1 MSFLEPAALW
11 WLAGVPVLVW
21 LGRLAATRRQW
32 KVPSLVPFEHLLA
45 RASLRR
51 RLLSVNPLFC
61 LQLVALLLLAVAL
74 AQPVVERP
82 RGRTVLAVL
91 DTSASMGAGDAFDR
105 ARRLLRD
112 RLARLG
118 ARDQVL
124 LITTAPIPPVTLTAI
139 PAAEALLRLVDL
151 DVAQISGNL
160 GTAVQI
166 GAALLNGVVD
176 DVWVATDEPKP
187 PGPTLR
193 AYGSIEPEAVATID
207 PLGRRPSGP
216 TGEGMAPLGRRPA
229 GPLSD
234 RVTFLTVGTVLPNT
248 AIVGLDAQGPLCAQE
263 PARLGVTVENFWQ
276 APVDL
281 QLTVTQD
288 GRRLT
293 AQSVELEASQRRR
306 IELVLDPPP
315 EGWVEVAVRSRRDA
329 LDADD
334 RALTAIRRPSALP
347 IVIRSSREETRRVLG
362 QWLDACE
369 GVVWTDGPAP
379 AAPHLVITDASVCPG
394 GADGSDE
401 LMSPHAEGLLRLVGS
416 GPQGPVRLAHW
427 MVEQSHPIAS
437 YLSPLEAVAASWS
450 SSAGAVSGEPVVWG
464 LAGGGRQPLGVA
476 GGGDGRKAV
485 TFVIDPVRSPPST
498 PLVIAFFNSL
508 QWLASQSDVSRTGDP
523 LIIPSLD
530 LRPLTVRRPDGRTE
544 HFLHAGGP
552 FRYDATIVAGRY
564 EVGGTGTGR
573 ARGGD
578 FLDPVESNLF
588 TRASTWRSAPTSAS
602 A

>member
-105 ARRLLRD
+105 ARRLLRG

-124 LITTAPIPPVTLTAI
+124 LITTAPIRPVTLTPI
-139 PAAEALLRLVDL
+139 PAAEAGQRLEDL
-151 DVAQISGNL
+151 EVAQISGNL

-176 DVWVATDEPKP
+176 DVWVATDESK
-187 PGPTLR
+187 
-193 AYGSIEPEAVATID
+193 
-207 PLGRRPSGP
+207 
-216 TGEGMAPLGRRPA
+216 PA

-288 GRRLT
+288 GRRIT
-293 AQSVELEASQRRR
+293 AQSVKLEASQRRR
-306 IELVLDPPP
+306 IELILDPPR

-347 IVIRSSREETRRVLG
+347 IVIRSDREETRRVLG
-362 QWLDACE
+362 QWLEACE

-379 AAPHLVITDASVCPG
+379 AAPHLMITDAPTGPG
-394 GADGSDE
+394 GADDLVG
-401 LMSPHAEGLLRLVGS
+401 PNAAGLLRLIGPGS
-416 GPQGPVRLAHW
+416 QGPVRLAHW

-450 SSAGAVSGEPVVWG
+450 PAAGAVLGEPVVWG
-464 LAGGGRQPLGVA
+464 LAGGVRQPLVIA
-476 GGGDGRKAV
+476 GEEDGRKTV

-523 LIIPSLD
+523 LIIPSLAAG
-530 LRPLTVRRPDGRTE
+530 PVSVRRPDGRTE
-544 HFLHAGGP
+544 HFLHAGGS
-552 FRYDATIVAGRY
+552 FRYDATTVAGRY
-564 EVGGTGTGR
+564 EVRGTGTAVAR
-573 ARGGD
+573 AVN

-602 A
+602 AGKAPLATVPLSRRLIWVILVVLLVEWFFSGARKR

>member
-1 MSFLEPAALW
+1 MSFLSPSALW

-21 LGRLAATRRQW
+21 LWRLAATRRQW

-45 RASLRR
+45 RASRRRR
-51 RLLSVNPLFC
+51 RLVVNRLFW
-61 LQLVALLLLAVAL
+61 LQLVALILLAVAL

-105 ARRLLRD
+105 ARRLLRG

-118 ARDQVL
+118 ARDQVM
-124 LITTAPIPPVTLTAI
+124 LITTAPIRPVTLTPI

-176 DVWVATDEPKP
+176 DVWVATDEPK
-187 PGPTLR
+187 
-193 AYGSIEPEAVATID
+193 
-207 PLGRRPSGP
+207 
-216 TGEGMAPLGRRPA
+216 PA

-276 APVDL
+276 APVEL
-281 QLTVTQD
+281 QLTVAQD
-288 GRRLT
+288 GRRIA
-293 AQSVELEASQRRR
+293 AQSVKLEASQRRR
-306 IELVLDPPP
+306 IELILDPPP

-379 AAPHLVITDASVCPG
+379 AAPHLVITDASAGPG

-401 LMSPHAEGLLRLVGS
+401 LMSPHAEGLLRLVGPGS
-416 GPQGPVRLAHW
+416 QGPVRLAHW

-450 SSAGAVSGEPVVWG
+450 PAAGAVLGEPVVWG
-464 LAGGGRQPLGVA
+464 LAGGVRQPLVMA
-476 GGGDGRKAV
+476 GEEDGRKTV

-498 PLVIAFFNSL
+498 PLITAFFNSL

-530 LRPLTVRRPDGRTE
+530 AGPVSVRRPDGRTE
-544 HFLHAGGP
+544 RLLHPGGP
-552 FRYDATIVAGRY
+552 FRYDATTVAGRY
-564 EVGGTGTGR
+564 EVRSTGAAVAR
-573 ARGGD
+573 AVN

-588 TRASTWRSAPTSAS
+588 TRASTWRAVPASAS
-602 A
+602 ARKTPLTTVPLSRRLIWVILVVLLVEWFFSGARKR